1 MIQCGATAS
10 IVQRTLRARADP
22 CFKPMHASPATL
34 FSLAGKT
41 ALITGAS
48 RGIGLAIARLYARA
62 GANVILN
69 ARKAEVL
76 QAAVDSITADGLPAK
91 GLAMNAGKSDESPR
105 LIEAAVA
112 LFGGLDILVN
122 NAAANPIYGPVELAT
137 PEIFA
142 KIMNV
147 NLQAPFELA
156 KAARPHLKARG
167 GGSII
172 NMSSIGGRNPEPGLG
187 IYSVSKAALLS
198 LTQVLAKEWGAEGI
212 TVNAIC
218 PGLIKTDFS
227 AALWKDDVTM
237 QHMLR
242 QQPIQRIGEGDDIA
256 AMALYLASDAA
267 RFTTGA
273 TFTVDGGYLA

>member
-1 MIQCGATAS
+1 MTAP
-10 IVQRTLRARADP
+10 TTP
-22 CFKPMHASPATL
+22 P

-48 RGIGLAIARLYARA
+48 RGIGLAIAQHFARA
-62 GANVILN
+62 GANVVLN
-69 ARKAEVL
+69 ARKIDVL
-76 QAAVDSITADGLPAK
+76 TAAVDGIVAEGYPAK
-91 GLAMNAGKSDESPR
+91 ALAMNAGRPEEAPA
-105 LIEAAVA
+105 LIDAAVE

-122 NAAANPIYGPVELAT
+122 NAAANPIFGPVELAT
-137 PEIFA
+137 PEVFQ

-147 NLQAPFELA
+147 NLQTPFELA
-156 KAARPHLKARG
+156 KAARPHLKQRG

-198 LTQVLAKEWGAEGI
+198 LTRVLAKEWGVDGI

-227 AALWKDDVTM
+227 SALWSNDKTM

-256 AMALYLASDAA
+256 AMALYLASDSA

-273 TFTVDGGYLA
+273 TFTVDGGYLS

>member
-1 MIQCGATAS
+1 MAAS
-10 IVQRTLRARADP
+10 HDT
-22 CFKPMHASPATL
+22 M

-48 RGIGLAIARLYARA
+48 RGIGLAIAQAFARA
-62 GANVILN
+62 GANVVLN
-69 ARKAEVL
+69 ARKVDVL
-76 QAAVDSITADGLPAK
+76 EAATRGIQDEGLSAK
-91 GLAMNAGKSDESPR
+91 SLAMNAGKVEQAPA
-105 LIEAAVA
+105 LVQAAA
-112 LFGGLDILVN
+112 ELFGGLDILVN

-137 PEIFA
+137 PEIFS

-147 NLQAPFELA
+147 NLHAPFELA
-156 KAARPHLKARG
+156 KAARPYLQQRG
-167 GGSII
+167 GGSVI

-198 LTQVLAKEWGAEGI
+198 LTRVLAKEWGADGI

-227 AALWKDDVTM
+227 EALWSNDATM
-237 QHMLR
+237 KHMLR
-242 QQPIQRIGEGDDIA
+242 QQSVQRIGEGQDIA

-273 TFTVDGGYLA
+273 TFTVDGGYLS

>member
-1 MIQCGATAS
+1 LYTARVS
-10 IVQRTLRARADP
+10 VIADFHCIVGTMTIP
-22 CFKPMHASPATL
+22 PNTP

-48 RGIGLAIARLYARA
+48 RGIGLAIARTFAHA
-62 GANVILN
+62 GANVVLN
-69 ARKAEVL
+69 ARKVDAL
-76 QAAVDSITADGLPAK
+76 ASAVAGITAEGHQAK
-91 GLAMNAGKSDESPR
+91 ALAMNAGRVEDAPQ
-105 LIEAAVA
+105 LIAAA
-112 LFGGLDILVN
+112 AACFGGLDILVN
-122 NAAANPIYGPVELAT
+122 NAAANPIFGPVELAT
-137 PEIFA
+137 PEIFT

-147 NLQAPFELA
+147 NLHAPFELA
-156 KAARPHLKARG
+156 KAARPHLVARG

-198 LTQVLAKEWGAEGI
+198 LTQVLAKEWGADGI

-227 AALWKDDVTM
+227 SALWSNDTTM

-242 QQPIQRIGEGDDIA
+242 KQPIQRIGDAEDIA
-256 AMALYLASDAA
+256 AMALYLASAAA

>member
-1 MIQCGATAS
+1 MDDTM
-10 IVQRTLRARADP
+10 T
-22 CFKPMHASPATL
+22 ASPATM
-34 FSLAGKT
+34 FSLVGKT

-48 RGIGLAIARLYARA
+48 RGIGLAIAQVYARA

-69 ARKAEVL
+69 ARKPEVL
-76 QAAVDSITADGLPAK
+76 AAAVEGILAEGLSAK
-91 GLAMNAGKSDESPR
+91 SLPMNAGRHEDAPR
-105 LIEAAVA
+105 LIEEAAA

-137 PEIFA
+137 PEIFS

-147 NLQAPFELA
+147 NLHAPFELA
-156 KAARPHLKARG
+156 KAARPHMRQRG
-167 GGSII
+167 GGTII
-172 NMSSIGGRNPEPGLG
+172 NMSSIGGRTPEPGLG

-198 LTQVLAKEWGAEGI
+198 LTRVLAKEWGADNI

-227 AALWKDDVTM
+227 SALWSNDTTM
-237 QHMLR
+237 RHMLR

>member
-1 MIQCGATAS
+1 MTAPS
-10 IVQRTLRARADP
+10 DV
-22 CFKPMHASPATL
+22 H

-48 RGIGLAIARLYARA
+48 RGIGLAMARVYAQA
-62 GANVILN
+62 GANVVLN
-69 ARKAEVL
+69 ARKLDVL
-76 QAAVDSITADGLPAK
+76 TAAVDELTGLGYSAK
-91 GLAMNAGKSDESPR
+91 ALAMNAGKVEDAPT

-137 PEIFA
+137 PEIFS

-147 NLQAPFELA
+147 NLHSPFELA
-156 KAARPHLKARG
+156 KAARPHLMARG

-198 LTQVLAKEWGAEGI
+198 LTRVLAKEWGPDGI

-227 AALWKDDVTM
+227 SALWSNEKTM

-242 QQPIQRIGEGDDIA
+242 QQPVQRIGEGQDIA

>member
-1 MIQCGATAS
+1 MTAS
-10 IVQRTLRARADP
+10 HSAQ
-22 CFKPMHASPATL
+22 

-48 RGIGLAIARLYARA
+48 RGIGLAIARSYARA
-62 GANVILN
+62 GAHVILN
-69 ARKAEVL
+69 ARKADAL
-76 QAAVDSITADGLPAK
+76 TAVVDELSAEGLSARALP
-91 GLAMNAGKSDESPR
+91 MNAGKSEESPK
-105 LIEAAVA
+105 LIELAVA
-112 LFGGLDILVN
+112 MFGGLDILVN

-137 PEIFA
+137 PEVFA

-147 NLQAPFELA
+147 NLQAPFELS
-156 KAARPHLKARG
+156 KAARPYMQQRG

-172 NMSSIGGRNPEPGLG
+172 NMSSIGGRSPEHGLG

-198 LTQVLAKEWGAEGI
+198 LTQVLAKEWGADNI

-227 AALWKDDVTM
+227 SALWSDNKTM

-242 QQPIQRIGEGDDIA
+242 QQPIQRIGEGEDIA
-256 AMALYLASDAA
+256 AIALYLASDAA

>member
-1 MIQCGATAS
+1 MTAPP
-10 IVQRTLRARADP
+10 DG
-22 CFKPMHASPATL
+22 L
-34 FSLAGKT
+34 FSLTGKT

-48 RGIGLAIARLYARA
+48 RGIGLAIARLFARA

-69 ARKAEVL
+69 ARKADVL
-76 QAAVDSITADGLPAK
+76 TGAVESITAEGHTARA
-91 GLAMNAGKSDESPR
+91 LAMNAGWPEQSPA
-105 LIEAAVA
+105 LIEAAVGM
-112 LFGGLDILVN
+112 FGGLDILVN

-137 PEIFA
+137 PEIFS

-147 NLQAPFELA
+147 NLHAPFELS

-198 LTQVLAKEWGAEGI
+198 LTQVLAKEWGPDGI

-227 AALWKDDVTM
+227 AALWSNDRTM
-237 QHMLR
+237 RHMLA
-242 QQPIQRIGEGDDIA
+242 QQPIQRIGEGEDIA

>member
-1 MIQCGATAS
+1 MTALVTS
-10 IVQRTLRARADP
+10 Q
-22 CFKPMHASPATL
+22 

-48 RGIGLAIARLYARA
+48 RGIGLAMARTFARA

-69 ARKAEVL
+69 ARKP
-76 QAAVDSITADGLPAK
+76 AALAAALDGIIADGLSAK
-91 GLAMNAGKSDESPR
+91 PLAMNAGRPEDAPA
-105 LIEAAVA
+105 LIAAAVA
-112 LFGGLDILVN
+112 QFGALDILIN

-137 PEIFA
+137 PEIFT

-147 NLQAPFELA
+147 NLHAPFELA
-156 KAARPHLKARG
+156 KAARPHMQARG

-198 LTQVLAKEWGAEGI
+198 LTQVLAKEWGADAI

-227 AALWKDDVTM
+227 SALWSNEKTM

-256 AMALYLASDAA
+256 AMALYLASDSA

>member
-1 MIQCGATAS
+1 MAAHS
-10 IVQRTLRARADP
+10 DV
-22 CFKPMHASPATL
+22 H
-34 FSLAGKT
+34 FSLAGRT

-48 RGIGLAIARLYARA
+48 RGIGLAIARTYARA
-62 GANVILN
+62 GANVVLN
-69 ARKAEVL
+69 ARKVDVL
-76 QAAVDSITADGLPAK
+76 TGAVDELTAEGLSAK
-91 GLAMNAGKSDESPR
+91 ALAMNAGKVEDAKQ

-147 NLQAPFELA
+147 NLHAPFELA
-156 KAARPHLKARG
+156 KAARPHLQARG

-198 LTQVLAKEWGAEGI
+198 LTRVLAKEWGPDGI

-227 AALWKDDVTM
+227 AALWSDEKTM

-242 QQPIQRIGEGDDIA
+242 QQPVQRIGEGDDIA

>member
-1 MIQCGATAS
+1 MAD
-10 IVQRTLRARADP
+10 TLQ
-22 CFKPMHASPATL
+22 SP
-34 FSLAGKT
+34 FSLAGKI

-48 RGIGLAIARLYARA
+48 RGIGLAIAHAFARA
-62 GANVILN
+62 GAQVVLN
-69 ARKAEVL
+69 ARKPEVL
-76 QAAVDSITADGLPAK
+76 TAAVARIAADGMHAK
-91 GLAMNAGKSDESPR
+91 ALAMNAGHPEHAPA

-137 PEIFA
+137 PDIFS

-147 NLQAPFELA
+147 NLHAPFELS
-156 KAARPHLKARG
+156 KAARPHMQQRG

-172 NMSSIGGRNPEPGLG
+172 NMSSIGGRNPEAGLG

-198 LTQVLAKEWGAEGI
+198 LTQVLAKEWGADNI

-227 AALWKDDVTM
+227 SALWSDERTM

-242 QQPIQRIGEGDDIA
+242 KQSIQRIGEGDDIA
-256 AMALYLASDAA
+256 GMALYLASDAA

>member
-1 MIQCGATAS
+1 MDDTMTAS
-10 IVQRTLRARADP
+10 PGSI
-22 CFKPMHASPATL
+22 

-48 RGIGLAIARLYARA
+48 RGIGLAIAQVYARA

-69 ARKAEVL
+69 ARKPDALAAALEGILAE
-76 QAAVDSITADGLPAK
+76 GLSARSLP
-91 GLAMNAGKSDESPR
+91 MNAGRHEDAPR
-105 LIEAAVA
+105 LIEEAAA
-112 LFGGLDILVN
+112 MFGGLDILVN

-147 NLQAPFELA
+147 NLHAPFELA
-156 KAARPHLKARG
+156 KAARPHMQQRG
-167 GGSII
+167 GGTII
-172 NMSSIGGRNPEPGLG
+172 NMSSIGGRTPEPGLG

-198 LTQVLAKEWGAEGI
+198 LTRVLAKEWGADNI

-227 AALWKDDVTM
+227 SALWSNDTTM

>member
-1 MIQCGATAS
+1 MSQSQHG
-10 IVQRTLRARADP
+10 
-22 CFKPMHASPATL
+22 L
-34 FSLAGKT
+34 FSLVGKT

-48 RGIGLAIARLYARA
+48 RGIGLAIAQAFANA
-62 GANVILN
+62 GAKVILN
-69 ARKAEVL
+69 ARKADAL
-76 QAAVDSITADGLPAK
+76 AVAVASIADAGGTAHGLV
-91 GLAMNAGKSDESPR
+91 MNAGWPEQAHA
-105 LIEAAVA
+105 LIEQAAEIC
-112 LFGGLDILVN
+112 GGLDILVN

-137 PEIFA
+137 PEIFT

-147 NLQAPFELA
+147 NLHAPFELS
-156 KAARPHLKARG
+156 KAARPHMQRRG

-172 NMSSIGGRNPEPGLG
+172 NMSSIGGRTPEPGLG

-198 LTQVLAKEWGAEGI
+198 LTQVLAKEWGGDGI

-227 AALWKDDVTM
+227 SALWQDEKTL
-237 QHMLR
+237 QHMMR
-242 QQPIQRIGEGDDIA
+242 EQPITRIGEAADIA

-267 RFTTGA
+267 RFITGA

>member
-1 MIQCGATAS
+1 MTA
-10 IVQRTLRARADP
+10 P
-22 CFKPMHASPATL
+22 PASL

-48 RGIGLAIARLYARA
+48 RGIGLAIARTFARA
-62 GANVILN
+62 GANVVLN

-76 QAAVDSITADGLPAK
+76 AGAVDAITEEGHQARA
-91 GLAMNAGKSDESPR
+91 LAMNAGRADDAPA
-105 LIEAAVA
+105 LIAAAVA
-112 LFGGLDILVN
+112 CFGGLDILVN

-137 PEIFA
+137 PDVFA
-142 KIMNV
+142 KIMSV
-147 NLQAPFELA
+147 NLHAPFELA

-198 LTQVLAKEWGAEGI
+198 LTQVLAKEWGVDGI

-227 AALWKDDVTM
+227 SALWSNEKTM

-267 RFTTGA
+267 RLSPLTAGISH
-273 TFTVDGGYLA
+273 DEHQHR

>member
-1 MIQCGATAS
+1 M
-10 IVQRTLRARADP
+10 
-22 CFKPMHASPATL
+22 ASPSASP

-41 ALITGAS
+41 ALVTGAS
-48 RGIGLAIARLYARA
+48 RGIGLAIAQAFARA

-69 ARKAEVL
+69 ARTPEVL
-76 QAAVDSITADGLPAK
+76 AAAVASITAEGHAAVGLP
-91 GLAMNAGKSDESPR
+91 MNAGWPEQAPA

-112 LFGGLDILVN
+112 QFGALDILVN
-122 NAAANPIYGPVELAT
+122 NAAANPVYGPVELAT
-137 PEIFA
+137 PAVFT

-147 NLQAPFELA
+147 NVHAPFELA
-156 KAARPHLKARG
+156 KAARAHLPARG

-172 NMSSIGGRNPEPGLG
+172 NMSSIGGRSPEPGLG

-198 LTQVLAKEWGAEGI
+198 LTQVLAMEWGADHI

-218 PGLIKTDFS
+218 PGLIRTDFS
-227 AALWKDDVTM
+227 SALWKDASVLE
-237 QHMLR
+237 HMLR
-242 QQPIQRIGEGDDIA
+242 SQPIKRIGEGADIA

>member
-1 MIQCGATAS
+1 MPQSYDG
-10 IVQRTLRARADP
+10 P
-22 CFKPMHASPATL
+22 

-48 RGIGLAIARLYARA
+48 RGIGLAIAQTFARA

-69 ARKAEVL
+69 ARKAETL
-76 QAAVDSITADGLPAK
+76 TAAVESITEAGGSARA
-91 GLAMNAGKSDESPR
+91 LAMNAGWPEQAPA
-105 LIEAAVA
+105 LVEQAAE
-112 LFGGLDILVN
+112 LFGELDILVN

-137 PEIFA
+137 PEIFT
-142 KIMNV
+142 KIMSV
-147 NLQAPFELA
+147 NLHAPFELA
-156 KAARPHLKARG
+156 KAVRPHLQRRG

-172 NMSSIGGRNPEPGLG
+172 NMSSIGGRTPEPGLG

-198 LTQVLAKEWGAEGI
+198 LTQVLAKEWGADAI
-212 TVNAIC
+212 TVNVIC

-227 AALWKDDVTM
+227 SALWSDEKTLR
-237 QHMLR
+237 HMMR
-242 QQPIQRIGEGDDIA
+242 EQPIKRIGEGEDIA
-256 AMALYLASDAA
+256 AMALYLASDSA

>member
-1 MIQCGATAS
+1 MP
-10 IVQRTLRARADP
+10 ADDN
-22 CFKPMHASPATL
+22 SL
-34 FSLAGKT
+34 FSLTGKT

-48 RGIGLAIARLYARA
+48 RGIGLAIARMFARA
-62 GANVILN
+62 GANVVLN
-69 ARKAEVL
+69 ARKPDAL
-76 QAAVDSITADGLPAK
+76 TAAVAGITGAGYHAK
-91 GLAMNAGKSDESPR
+91 ALAMNAGRVDDAPA
-105 LIEAAVA
+105 LIEAAVQ

-137 PEIFA
+137 PEIFT

-147 NLQAPFELA
+147 NLHAPFELA
-156 KAARPHLKARG
+156 KAARPQMKARG

-198 LTQVLAKEWGAEGI
+198 LTQVLAKEWGADGI

-227 AALWKDDVTM
+227 SALWSNENTM
-237 QHMLR
+237 QHMLS
-242 QQPIQRIGEGDDIA
+242 QQPIQRIGEGEDIA
-256 AMALYLASDAA
+256 AMALYLVSDAA

>member
-1 MIQCGATAS
+1 MSTATTAALS
-10 IVQRTLRARADP
+10 
-22 CFKPMHASPATL
+22 SP

-48 RGIGLAIARLYARA
+48 RGIGLAIAQSFARA

-69 ARKAEVL
+69 ARKVDVL
-76 QAAVDSITADGLPAK
+76 DAAVREIVAGGHVATALP
-91 GLAMNAGKSDESPR
+91 MNAGRVEDAPAM
-105 LIEAAVA
+105 IAAAVSIYGA
-112 LFGGLDILVN
+112 LDILVN

-137 PEIFA
+137 ADVFA

-147 NLQAPFELA
+147 NLHTPFELA
-156 KAARPHLKARG
+156 KAARPHMQTRG

-172 NMSSIGGRNPEPGLG
+172 NIASIGGLKPEAGLG
-187 IYSVSKAALLS
+187 IYSVSKAAMLS
-198 LTQVLAKEWGAEGI
+198 LTRVLATEWGPDAI

-227 AALWKDDVTM
+227 AALWQNEKTM

-242 QQPIQRIGEGDDIA
+242 SQPIKRIGEGEDIA

-273 TFTVDGGYLA
+273 TFTIDGGYLA

>member
-1 MIQCGATAS
+1 MTAT
-10 IVQRTLRARADP
+10 TT
-22 CFKPMHASPATL
+22 SP

-48 RGIGLAIARLYARA
+48 RGIGLAIAQTFARA
-62 GANVILN
+62 GANVVLN
-69 ARKAEVL
+69 ARKVDVL
-76 QAAVDSITADGLPAK
+76 TAAVDGILAEGHRAAP
-91 GLAMNAGKSDESPR
+91 LAMNAGRAEHAPD
-105 LIEAAVA
+105 LIAAA
-112 LFGGLDILVN
+112 AAMFGGLDILVN

-137 PEIFA
+137 PEIFT

-147 NLQAPFELA
+147 NLHAPFELA
-156 KAARPHLKARG
+156 KAARPHLAKQ

-172 NMSSIGGRNPEPGLG
+172 NISSIGGLKPEAGLG
-187 IYSVSKAALLS
+187 IYSVSKAAMLS
-198 LTQVLAKEWGAEGI
+198 LTRVLAAEWGADGI

-227 AALWKDDVTM
+227 AALWSNDKTM

-242 QQPIQRIGEGDDIA
+242 QQPIQRIGEGEDVA
-256 AMALYLASDAA
+256 AMALYLASSAA

>member
-1 MIQCGATAS
+1 MSA
-10 IVQRTLRARADP
+10 P
-22 CFKPMHASPATL
+22 HASL

-48 RGIGLAIARLYARA
+48 RGIGLAIAQMYARA

-69 ARKAEVL
+69 ARKPEVL
-76 QAAVDSITADGLPAK
+76 TAAVDGITAEGLSARA
-91 GLAMNAGKSDESPR
+91 LAMNAGRAEHAES
-105 LIEAAVA
+105 LITEAAA
-112 LFGGLDILVN
+112 MFGGLDILVN

-147 NLQAPFELA
+147 NLHSPFELA
-156 KAARPHLKARG
+156 KAARPFMQQRG

-172 NMSSIGGRNPEPGLG
+172 NMSSIGGRSPEPGLG

-198 LTQVLAKEWGAEGI
+198 LTQVLAKEWGADNI

-227 AALWKDDVTM
+227 AALWTNEKTM
-237 QHMLR
+237 NHMLR
-242 QQPIQRIGEGDDIA
+242 QQPIQRIGEGEDIA

-273 TFTVDGGYLA
+273 TFTVDGGYLS

>member
-1 MIQCGATAS
+1 MPETFAT
-10 IVQRTLRARADP
+10 Q
-22 CFKPMHASPATL
+22 

-48 RGIGLAIARLYARA
+48 RGIGLAIARSYARA

-69 ARKAEVL
+69 ARKADAL
-76 QAAVDSITADGLPAK
+76 TAAVDSITAEGLQAR
-91 GLAMNAGKSDESPR
+91 GLAMNAGKSEDSPR

-147 NLQAPFELA
+147 NLHAPFELA
-156 KAARPHLKARG
+156 KAARPHMQRRG

-198 LTQVLAKEWGAEGI
+198 LTQVLAKEWGADGI

-227 AALWKDDVTM
+227 SALWSNDVTM

-242 QQPIQRIGEGDDIA
+242 QQPIQRIGEGEDIA
-256 AMALYLASDAA
+256 AIALYLASGAA

>member
-1 MIQCGATAS
+1 MAAHT
-10 IVQRTLRARADP
+10 D
-22 CFKPMHASPATL
+22 MH
-34 FSLAGKT
+34 FSLAGRT

-48 RGIGLAIARLYARA
+48 RGIGLAIARTYARA
-62 GANVILN
+62 GANVVLN
-69 ARKAEVL
+69 ARKVDVL
-76 QAAVDSITADGLPAK
+76 TGAVDELTAQGLSVRA
-91 GLAMNAGKSDESPR
+91 LAMNAGKVEDAPK

-147 NLQAPFELA
+147 NLHAPFELA
-156 KAARPHLKARG
+156 KAARPHLQARG

-198 LTQVLAKEWGAEGI
+198 LTRVLAKEWGPHGI

-227 AALWKDDVTM
+227 AALWSDEKTM

-242 QQPIQRIGEGDDIA
+242 QQPVQRIGEGDDIA

>member
-1 MIQCGATAS
+1 MAAPS
-10 IVQRTLRARADP
+10 AV
-22 CFKPMHASPATL
+22 S

-48 RGIGLAIARLYARA
+48 RGIGLAIAHTFARA

-69 ARKAEVL
+69 ARKPDTLA
-76 QAAVDSITADGLPAK
+76 AAVESISAEGHTARA
-91 GLAMNAGKSDESPR
+91 LAMNAGWPEHAPE
-105 LIEAAVA
+105 LMAAAVA

-137 PEIFA
+137 PEVFT

-147 NLQAPFELA
+147 NLHAPFELA
-156 KAARPHLKARG
+156 KAARPHLQARG
-167 GGSII
+167 GGAII
-172 NMSSIGGRNPEPGLG
+172 NMSSIGGRSPEPGLG

-198 LTQVLAKEWGAEGI
+198 LTQVLAKEWGADNI

-227 AALWKDDVTM
+227 SALWSDEKTLR
-237 QHMLR
+237 HMMR
-242 QQPIQRIGEGDDIA
+242 EQPIQRIGEGADIA

>member
-1 MIQCGATAS
+1 MSLKG
-10 IVQRTLRARADP
+10 
-22 CFKPMHASPATL
+22 KTL
-34 FSLAGKT
+34 F
-41 ALITGAS
+41 ITGAS
-48 RGIGLAIARLYARA
+48 RGIGLAIARTYARA
-62 GANVILN
+62 GANVVLN
-69 ARKAEVL
+69 ARKVDVL
-76 QAAVDSITADGLPAK
+76 AGAVDELTAVGHNAK
-91 GLAMNAGKSDESPR
+91 ALAMNAGKVEDAPR
-105 LIEAAVA
+105 LIEAAAA
-112 LFGGLDILVN
+112 LFSGLDILVN

-137 PEIFA
+137 PEIFS

-147 NLQAPFELA
+147 NLHAPFELA
-156 KAARPHLKARG
+156 KAARPHLLARG

-172 NMSSIGGRNPEPGLG
+172 NMSSIGGRTPEPGLG

-198 LTQVLAKEWGAEGI
+198 LTRVLAKEWGPDGI

-227 AALWKDDVTM
+227 AALWSDEKTM

-242 QQPIQRIGEGDDIA
+242 QQPVRRIGEGDDIA

>member
-1 MIQCGATAS
+1 M
-10 IVQRTLRARADP
+10 
-22 CFKPMHASPATL
+22 PAHSDIP

-48 RGIGLAIARLYARA
+48 RGIGLAIARTYARA
-62 GANVILN
+62 GANVVLN
-69 ARKAEVL
+69 ARKVDVL
-76 QAAVDSITADGLPAK
+76 TGAVDELTAQGFHARA
-91 GLAMNAGKSDESPR
+91 LAMNAGKVEDAPK

-137 PEIFA
+137 PEIFS

-147 NLQAPFELA
+147 NLHAPFELA
-156 KAARPHLKARG
+156 KAARPHLQARG

-198 LTQVLAKEWGAEGI
+198 LTRVLAKEWGQYGI

-227 AALWKDDVTM
+227 AALWSDEKTM

-242 QQPIQRIGEGDDIA
+242 QQPVQRIGEGDDIA

>member
-1 MIQCGATAS
+1 MQ
-10 IVQRTLRARADP
+10 Q
-22 CFKPMHASPATL
+22 SPATL

-48 RGIGLAIARLYARA
+48 RGIGLAIARMYARA
-62 GANVILN
+62 GAHVILN

-76 QAAVDSITADGLPAK
+76 EAAVDSITAEGWQAK
-91 GLAMNAGKSDESPR
+91 GLAMNAGKADESSR

-156 KAARPHLKARG
+156 KAVRPHLQARG

-198 LTQVLAKEWGAEGI
+198 LTQVLAKEWGADGI

-227 AALWKDDVTM
+227 AALWSNDRTM
-237 QHMLR
+237 QHMLQ
-242 QQPIQRIGEGDDIA
+242 QQPIQRIGEGEDIA
-256 AMALYLASDAA
+256 AIALYLASDAA

>member
-1 MIQCGATAS
+1 MTAPS
-10 IVQRTLRARADP
+10 DVP
-22 CFKPMHASPATL
+22 

-48 RGIGLAIARLYARA
+48 RGIGLAIARTYARA
-62 GANVILN
+62 GANVVLN
-69 ARKAEVL
+69 ARKVDVL
-76 QAAVDSITADGLPAK
+76 AGAVNEITDLGYSAK
-91 GLAMNAGKSDESPR
+91 ALAMNAGKVEDAPR

-147 NLQAPFELA
+147 NLHAPFELA
-156 KAARPHLKARG
+156 KAARPHLQARG

-172 NMSSIGGRNPEPGLG
+172 NMSSIGGRTPEPGLG

-198 LTQVLAKEWGAEGI
+198 LTRVLAKEWGPDGI

-227 AALWKDDVTM
+227 AALWSDEKTM

-242 QQPIQRIGEGDDIA
+242 QQPVQRIGEGDDIA

>member
-1 MIQCGATAS
+1 MAAPS
-10 IVQRTLRARADP
+10 AP
-22 CFKPMHASPATL
+22 PH
-34 FSLAGKT
+34 FSLTGKT

-48 RGIGLAIARLYARA
+48 RGIGLAIAQAYARA

-69 ARKAEVL
+69 ARKPEVL
-76 QAAVDSITADGLPAK
+76 TAAVASITDEGLSARALP
-91 GLAMNAGKSDESPR
+91 MNAGWPEQAPE
-105 LIEAAVA
+105 LVAAAVA
-112 LFGGLDILVN
+112 MFGGLDILVN
-122 NAAANPIYGPVELAT
+122 NAAANPIFGPVELAT
-137 PEIFA
+137 PEVFT

-147 NLQAPFELA
+147 NLHAPFELA
-156 KAARPHLKARG
+156 KAARPHLQARG

-172 NMSSIGGRNPEPGLG
+172 NMSSIGGRHPEPGLG

-198 LTQVLAKEWGAEGI
+198 LTQVLATEWGADNI

-227 AALWKDDVTM
+227 SALWSDEKTLK
-237 QHMLR
+237 HMLR
-242 QQPIQRIGEGDDIA
+242 AQPVKRIGEGEDIA

>member
-1 MIQCGATAS
+1 MTLSSTA
-10 IVQRTLRARADP
+10 P
-22 CFKPMHASPATL
+22 

-48 RGIGLAIARLYARA
+48 RGIGLAIARTFAAA
-62 GANVILN
+62 GANVVLN
-69 ARKAEVL
+69 ARKADVL
-76 QAAVDSITADGLPAK
+76 GAAVDSLTAEGHTVRALV
-91 GLAMNAGKSDESPR
+91 MNAGWPAEAPR
-105 LIEAAVA
+105 LIDEAAA
-112 LFGGLDILVN
+112 MFGGLDILVN

-137 PEIFA
+137 PEIFT

-147 NLQAPFELA
+147 NLHAPFELA
-156 KAARPHLKARG
+156 KASRPHMKARG

-198 LTQVLAKEWGAEGI
+198 LTQVLAKEWGADGI

-227 AALWKDDVTM
+227 SALWSNEKTM

-242 QQPIQRIGEGDDIA
+242 QQPIQRIGEGEDIA

>member
-1 MIQCGATAS
+1 M
-10 IVQRTLRARADP
+10 
-22 CFKPMHASPATL
+22 

-48 RGIGLAIARLYARA
+48 RGIGLAIARTFARA
-62 GANVILN
+62 GAQVILN

-76 QAAVDSITADGLPAK
+76 AAAVESLTSDGYSAQ
-91 GLAMNAGKSDESPR
+91 GLAMNAGRVEDAPA
-105 LIEAAVA
+105 LIEAAAA

-137 PEIFA
+137 PDVFT

-147 NLQAPFELA
+147 NLHAPFELA
-156 KAARPHLKARG
+156 KAARPHMRQRG

-198 LTQVLAKEWGAEGI
+198 LTQVLAKEWGGDGI

-227 AALWKDDVTM
+227 SALWSNDKTM

-242 QQPIQRIGEGDDIA
+242 QQPIQRIGEGEDIA

>member
-1 MIQCGATAS
+1 MTAVPDS
-10 IVQRTLRARADP
+10 
-22 CFKPMHASPATL
+22 L

-48 RGIGLAIARLYARA
+48 RGIGLAIARAYARA

-69 ARKAEVL
+69 ARKPEALGVAVAGIMAEGFV
-76 QAAVDSITADGLPAK
+76 AAP
-91 GLAMNAGKSDESPR
+91 LAMSAGRVETVPA
-105 LIEAAVA
+105 LIEAALA
-112 LFGGLDILVN
+112 LYGGLDILVN

-137 PEIFA
+137 PELFT
-142 KIMNV
+142 KIMQVNV
-147 NLQAPFELA
+147 HAPFELA
-156 KAARPHLKARG
+156 KAVRPHLVARG

-172 NMSSIGGRNPEPGLG
+172 NMSSIGGRTPEPGLG

-198 LTQVLAKEWGAEGI
+198 LTQVLAKEWGADGI

-227 AALWKDDVTM
+227 AALWSDERTM
-237 QHMLR
+237 QHMLAK
-242 QQPIQRIGEGDDIA
+242 QPVKRIGAGEDIA

>member
-1 MIQCGATAS
+1 MTAPS
-10 IVQRTLRARADP
+10 DVP
-22 CFKPMHASPATL
+22 

-48 RGIGLAIARLYARA
+48 RGIGLAIARMYARA
-62 GANVILN
+62 GANVVLN
-69 ARKAEVL
+69 ARKVDVL
-76 QAAVDSITADGLPAK
+76 AGAVNEITDLGYSAK
-91 GLAMNAGKSDESPR
+91 ALAMNAGKVEDAPR

-147 NLQAPFELA
+147 NLHAPFELA
-156 KAARPHLKARG
+156 KAARPHLQARG

-172 NMSSIGGRNPEPGLG
+172 NMSSIGGRTPEPGLG

-198 LTQVLAKEWGAEGI
+198 LTRVLAKEWGPDGI

-227 AALWKDDVTM
+227 AALWSDEKTM

-242 QQPIQRIGEGDDIA
+242 QQPVQRIGEGDDIA

>member
-1 MIQCGATAS
+1 MSQTATA
-10 IVQRTLRARADP
+10 DGW
-22 CFKPMHASPATL
+22 

-48 RGIGLAIARLYARA
+48 RGIGLAIARAYARA
-62 GANVILN
+62 GANVVLN
-69 ARKAEVL
+69 ARKADVL
-76 QAAVDSITADGLPAK
+76 AAAVDELTAQGYGAK
-91 GLAMNAGKSDESPR
+91 ALAMNAGKVEEAR
-105 LIEAAVA
+105 ALIESAVA

-137 PEIFA
+137 PEIFS
-142 KIMNV
+142 KIMTV
-147 NLQAPFELA
+147 NLHAPFELA
-156 KAARPHLKARG
+156 KAARPHLRARG

-172 NMSSIGGRNPEPGLG
+172 NMSSIGGRTPEPGLG

-198 LTQVLAKEWGAEGI
+198 LTRVLAKEWGGDGI

-218 PGLIKTDFS
+218 PGLIRTDFS
-227 AALWKDDVTM
+227 AALWSNEKTM

-242 QQPIQRIGEGDDIA
+242 QQPVQRIGEGEDIA